1 MSIDIRPNV
10 SAMVVC
16 LTIGGEQVTISVKP
30 GAISV
35 MFGTYEVLT
44 YDRGG
49 RLWTLVRNGRM
60 YRRGLNG
67 EVLQKY
73 HVDGALIRRRL
84 SDAEAVDLID
94 SAAARMAALRDA
106 LAVEG
111 SARADETGMPDEALE
126 MLARAARFDA
136 AAHLADRAAFA
147 RVYDPVGILPPDQ
160 YMAVVLQATEGCSF
174 NTCTFCDFY
183 RDRRFRI
190 KSPDEFRTH
199 AQAVRAFLGDS
210 LLMRRS
216 IFLGEANALA
226 APTPR
231 LEAFMEIAREAIGA
245 LPVHAFLDALTGRK
259 KSVEEYARLGALGLK
274 RVSIGLESG
283 HDPLLEFVQ
292 KPSSA
297 ADVAET
303 VAALKQ
309 AGIAVSLII
318 LIGLGGDRFAA
329 GHVADTIALL
339 NRLPLDAGDII
350 YFSTLVERARAPY
363 SVRAAEAGIRPL
375 DNAELHAQRQA
386 IVAGLRFESPGPQ
399 IAMYDIHEFIY

>member
-1 MSIDIRPNV
+1 MVFHFTID
-10 SAMVVC
+10 
-16 LTIGGEQVTISVKP
+16 GEQVTISAKP

-49 RLWTLVRNGRM
+49 RLWALMRHGRM

-67 EVLQKY
+67 QVLEKRRNA
-73 HVDGALIRRRL
+73 GALLRRRL
-84 SDAEAVDLID
+84 SDAEALDLID
-94 SAAARMAALRDA
+94 SAAARMAALYQA
-106 LAVEG
+106 LAVEAA
-111 SARADETGMPDEALE
+111 ARASANGALGGMLE
-126 MLARAARFDA
+126 MLGRAARFDA
-136 AAHLADRAAFA
+136 AAHRADCATFA

-160 YMAVVLQATEGCSF
+160 YMAVVVQATEGCSF

-210 LLMRRS
+210 LVMRRS

-226 APTPR
+226 APTHR
-231 LEAFMEIAREAIGA
+231 LEAFMEIAREEIGA

-259 KSVEEYARLGALGLK
+259 KSVEEYAHLGVLGLK

-297 ADVAET
+297 ADAAET
-303 VAALKQ
+303 VATLKR
-309 AGIAVSLII
+309 AGIAVSLIV
-318 LIGLGGDRFAA
+318 LVGLGGDRFASS
-329 GHVADTIALL
+329 HVADTVALL
-339 NRLPLDAGDII
+339 NRLPLSAGDII

-363 SVRAAEAGIRPL
+363 SIRAAEAGIRPL
-375 DNAELHAQRQA
+375 DNAELRAQRQA
-386 IVAGLRFESPGPQ
+386 IVAGLRFGSSRPQ
-399 IAMYDIHEFIY
+399 IATYDIHEFIY

>member
-1 MSIDIRPNV
+1 MGIRPHV
-10 SAMVVC
+10 SAMVFHF
-16 LTIGGEQVTISVKP
+16 TIDGEQVTISAKP

-44 YDRGG
+44 YDCGG
-49 RLWTLVRNGRM
+49 RLWALVRNGRT

-67 EVLQKY
+67 EVLEKRR
-73 HVDGALIRRRL
+73 VEGELLRRRL

-106 LAVEG
+106 LAVE
-111 SARADETGMPDEALE
+111 SSVRAGANGALGGALE
-126 MLARAARFDA
+126 MIERAARFDA
-136 AAHLADRAAFA
+136 AAHLADKATFA

-190 KSPDEFRTH
+190 KSPDEFRAH

-226 APTPR
+226 APTRR
-231 LEAFMEIAREAIGA
+231 LEAFMNIAREEIGA
-245 LPVHAFLDALTGRK
+245 LPVHAFLDAFTGRR
-259 KSVEEYARLGALGLK
+259 KSAEEYARLGMMGLK

-292 KPSSA
+292 KPSRA
-297 ADVAET
+297 ADAAET
-303 VAALKQ
+303 VTTLKQ

-318 LIGLGGDRFAA
+318 LVGLGGDRFAA
-329 GHVADTIALL
+329 GHVADTVALL
-339 NRLPLDAGDII
+339 NRLPLGGGDII
-350 YFSTLVERARAPY
+350 YFSMLVERSQAPY
-363 SVRAAEAGIRPL
+363 SQRATEAGIRPL
-375 DNAELHAQRQA
+375 DKTELRAQRQA
-386 IVAGLRFESPGPQ
+386 IVAGLRFGSSGPQ
-399 IAMYDIHEFIY
+399 IATYDIHEFIY